1 MELTGGD
8 GNGLSNVLRLNSS
21 FWRTNA
27 LSPSRNQRTHVPRT
41 TTATLTHP
49 EAAHRGNV
57 PRPGA
62 RCTTHVAQSAET
74 ATAVRPSQ
82 NLRANLP
89 YGSPTMRHASRT
101 TKW

>member
-21 FWRTNA
+21 LFRTNA
-27 LSPSRNQRTHVPRT
+27 LSPSRNQKTHVPRT
-41 TTATLTHP
+41 TTAILTHP
-49 EAAHRGNV
+49 EITHRGNV
-57 PRPGA
+57 PRLGA
-62 RCTTHVAQSAET
+62 RCTTHVAQNAE
-74 ATAVRPSQ
+74 AITAVKPSQ
-82 NLRANLP
+82 SLRANLP